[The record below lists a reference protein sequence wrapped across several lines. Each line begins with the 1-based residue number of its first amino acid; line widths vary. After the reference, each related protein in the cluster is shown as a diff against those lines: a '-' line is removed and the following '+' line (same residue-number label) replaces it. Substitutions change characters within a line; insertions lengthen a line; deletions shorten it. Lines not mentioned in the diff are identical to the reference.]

1 MKLLANRFER
11 RPKPLLLAAL
21 LLLLPLQPVFTAETL
36 QHGAPVYPAFEG
48 WRPNPDGS
56 FNLMFGYMNENWGEQ
71 PFEEIGENVT
81 GKHL

>member
-11 RPKPLLLAAL
+11 RPKPLLLAVL

-48 WRPNPDGS
+48 WRPNPD
-56 FNLMFGYMNENWGEQ
+56 
-71 PFEEIGENVT
+71 
-81 GKHL
+81 